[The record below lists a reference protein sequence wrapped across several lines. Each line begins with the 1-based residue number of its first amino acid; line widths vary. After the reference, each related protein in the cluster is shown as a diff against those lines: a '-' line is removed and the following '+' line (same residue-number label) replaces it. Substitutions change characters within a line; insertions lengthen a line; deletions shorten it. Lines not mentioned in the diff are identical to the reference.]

1 MVKMINYLY
10 DGSFDGLL
18 TAVYENYYEEK
29 AQGIFPEA
37 AYQITIFTPSKTVRT
52 DPILAEKV
60 YSAIENKI
68 SASSLQHIYYAYL
81 ASEANMETKILKY
94 LQLGFK
100 LGPQIDDLHTHPDVL
115 PIRQATRKV
124 SFEVERFL
132 GLLRFKDA
140 GSFLYAVLEPDHNIL
155 LLLADHFADR
165 LACERFIIHDRKRN
179 LAVISNC
186 KQWYLTDF
194 TQDLDLSYSESEN
207 DYQELWKT
215 YFTRIGIDNRKN
227 QKLQNQFVPQRYR
240 RNLIE
245 FQPSYPSEKSE

>member
-18 TAVYENYYEEK
+18 TAVYESYYEEK

-37 AYQITIFTPSKTVRT
+37 DYQFNIFIPSITIQT
-52 DPILAEKV
+52 DLMKAEKV
-60 YSAIENKI
+60 YRAIAKKI
-68 SASSLQHIYYAYL
+68 SDSSLKQIYYAFL
-81 ASEANMETKILKY
+81 SNETEKETKILKY

-100 LGPQIDDLHTHPDVL
+100 LGPQIDDLHAHPDVL

-132 GLLRFKDA
+132 GFLRFKDA

-165 LACERFIIHDRKRN
+165 LACERFIIHDRKRG
-179 LAVISNC
+179 LAVIANC

-194 TQDLDLSYSESEN
+194 TQDMDLSCSESEN

-215 YFTRIGIDNRKN
+215 YFTRIGIENRKN
-227 QKLQNQFVPQRYR
+227 KNLQAHFVPQRYR
-240 RNLIE
+240 SNLIE
-245 FQPSYPSEKSE
+245 FQSGPPSWKSE